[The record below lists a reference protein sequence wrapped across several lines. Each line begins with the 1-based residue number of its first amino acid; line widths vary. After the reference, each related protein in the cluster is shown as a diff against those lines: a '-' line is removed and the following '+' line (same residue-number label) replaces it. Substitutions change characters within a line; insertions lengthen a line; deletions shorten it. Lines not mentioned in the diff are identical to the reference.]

1 MGAALARTA
10 ASPKALADRVCSG
23 GMSNVRASH
32 ILLMYKGS
40 MRSSATRSKAE
51 AEQQI
56 QELLGKLQS
65 GEAFAALAKDHSDC
79 PSSSK
84 GGDLGKF
91 GRGQM
96 VGPFEDAAFGLEVG
110 QTSGVVETPFG
121 YHIIQRTG

>member
-1 MGAALARTA
+1 
-10 ASPKALADRVCSG
+10 
-23 GMSNVRASH
+23 MSTVRASH

-56 QELLGKLQS
+56 QQILGQLQQ
-65 GEAFAALAKDHSDC
+65 GGDFAGLAKQHSDC

-96 VGPFEDAAFGLEVG
+96 VGPFEDSAFGLEVG

>member
-1 MGAALARTA
+1 M
-10 ASPKALADRVCSG
+10 ADS
-23 GMSNVRASH
+23 VRASH

-40 MRSSATRSKAE
+40 MRSSASRSKEDA
-51 AEQQI
+51 QTQI
-56 QELLGKLQS
+56 QSLSTQLQQ
-65 GEAFAALAKDHSDC
+65 GGDFASLAREHSDC

-84 GGDLGKF
+84 GGDLGQF

-96 VGPFEDAAFGLEVG
+96 VGAFEDAAFGMEVG

>member
-1 MGAALARTA
+1 
-10 ASPKALADRVCSG
+10 
-23 GMSNVRASH
+23 MSTVRASH

-40 MRSSATRSKAE
+40 MRSSASRSKAD

-56 QELLGKLQS
+56 QQLAAELQAGK
-65 GEAFAALAKDHSDC
+65 AFAELAKAHSDC
-79 PSSSK
+79 PSSAK